1 MKFLCI
7 IFGCL
12 NGARKWHITDCYAS
26 IAIPIDILNM
36 GGQARYNIVRMNDLL
51 LDCQRG
57 GYMKQS
63 SKKHE
68 LGTAALYC
76 RLSRDDNMD
85 SESNSIQNQRKIL
98 QKAAKDKGYTDTVF
112 FVDDGITGT
121 TMKRPG
127 FQKML
132 TAIEAGY
139 ISAVFVKDLSRL
151 GRNYIE
157 VGKLTEEFFP
167 LHDIRLVAVSDG
179 VDSDEGEDD
188 FTPFKNIMNEYYAKD
203 ISKKRRIV
211 NKMKG
216 NAGVPLSPPP
226 YGYIKNPDD
235 PRFWVVEPEA
245 AEVVRRIYRMALEG
259 YGLAE
264 TAAQLAADG
273 VVNPTY
279 YWRSRGTSRG
289 GSKSTVEPTKWGHTT
304 VKKILTLQEYCGD
317 VINFKS
323 YSKSYKMKKRI
334 ENPEENRA
342 IFLNVHEAIIDRQT
356 WEKVQALQKGTRRKK
371 PTVTQEPS
379 VFSGLLKCPEC
390 GGNLNFHFN
399 QNNHDI
405 KFFSCQNHNSGYR
418 KCSKTHYIRLDFL
431 EQVVLYEVKRL
442 ACFASEYENDFIK
455 AMIGRSAKVAENTAL
470 RKQRELDAL
479 TARDRELDML
489 FERLY
494 EDNVAG
500 KIDDARFAKMSKRYE
515 QEQGEN
521 AKKIKALRLELKKD
535 ESKRMD
541 IDDFLETVRRYTD
554 ATTITKR
561 MVAELIDHI
570 EVYHAEKQD
579 GVTNQRVVIY
589 YNCIGAFDVPDRR
602 KIPEA
607 DIIMETRKGVALSYA
622 PEQVTV

>member
-1 MKFLCI
+1 
-7 IFGCL
+7 
-12 NGARKWHITDCYAS
+12 
-26 IAIPIDILNM
+26 
-36 GGQARYNIVRMNDLL
+36 
-51 LDCQRG
+51 
-57 GYMKQS
+57 MKQS

-264 TAAQLAADG
+264 IAARLAADG

-579 GVTNQRVVIY
+579 GITNQRVVIH

-622 PEQVTV
+622 PERLAV

>member
-1 MKFLCI
+1 
-7 IFGCL
+7 
-12 NGARKWHITDCYAS
+12 
-26 IAIPIDILNM
+26 
-36 GGQARYNIVRMNDLL
+36 
-51 LDCQRG
+51 
-57 GYMKQS
+57 MKQS

-98 QKAAKDKGYTDTVF
+98 QKAAKDKGYTDTIF

-264 TAAQLAADG
+264 IAARLAADG

-455 AMIGRSAKVAENTAL
+455 AMIGHSAKVAENATL

-579 GVTNQRVVIY
+579 GVTNQRVVIH

-622 PEQVTV
+622 PEQVAV

>member
-1 MKFLCI
+1 
-7 IFGCL
+7 
-12 NGARKWHITDCYAS
+12 
-26 IAIPIDILNM
+26 
-36 GGQARYNIVRMNDLL
+36 
-51 LDCQRG
+51 
-57 GYMKQS
+57 MKQS

-579 GVTNQRVVIY
+579 GITNQRVDIH

-622 PEQVTV
+622 PEQAAV

>member
-1 MKFLCI
+1 
-7 IFGCL
+7 
-12 NGARKWHITDCYAS
+12 
-26 IAIPIDILNM
+26 
-36 GGQARYNIVRMNDLL
+36 
-51 LDCQRG
+51 
-57 GYMKQS
+57 MKQS

-264 TAAQLAADG
+264 IAARLAADG

-579 GVTNQRVVIY
+579 GITNQRVVIH

-622 PEQVTV
+622 PEQVAV

>member
-1 MKFLCI
+1 
-7 IFGCL
+7 
-12 NGARKWHITDCYAS
+12 
-26 IAIPIDILNM
+26 
-36 GGQARYNIVRMNDLL
+36 
-51 LDCQRG
+51 
-57 GYMKQS
+57 MKQS

-264 TAAQLAADG
+264 IAARLAADG

-405 KFFSCQNHNSGYR
+405 KFFSCKNHNSGYR

-579 GVTNQRVVIY
+579 GVTNQRVDIH

-622 PEQVTV
+622 PEQVAV

>member
-7 IFGCL
+7 IFGCP

-51 LDCQRG
+51 LDCQRE

-235 PRFWVVEPEA
+235 SRFWVVEPEA

-273 VVNPTY
+273 VVNPIY

-622 PEQVTV
+622 PEQVAV

>member
-1 MKFLCI
+1 
-7 IFGCL
+7 
-12 NGARKWHITDCYAS
+12 
-26 IAIPIDILNM
+26 
-36 GGQARYNIVRMNDLL
+36 
-51 LDCQRG
+51 
-57 GYMKQS
+57 MKQS

-179 VDSDEGEDD
+179 VDSNEGEDD

-264 TAAQLAADG
+264 IAARLAADG

-442 ACFASEYENDFIK
+442 ACFASEYENGFIK
-455 AMIGRSAKVAENTAL
+455 AMIGRSAKMAENATL

-602 KIPEA
+602 KIPET

-622 PEQVTV
+622 PEQVAV

>member
-1 MKFLCI
+1 
-7 IFGCL
+7 
-12 NGARKWHITDCYAS
+12 
-26 IAIPIDILNM
+26 
-36 GGQARYNIVRMNDLL
+36 
-51 LDCQRG
+51 
-57 GYMKQS
+57 MKQS
-63 SKKHE
+63 SKKIA

-85 SESNSIQNQRKIL
+85 NESNSIQNQKKIL
-98 QKAAKDKGYTDTVF
+98 QKAAKDKGYSDTIF

-127 FQKML
+127 FQKMI

-167 LHDIRLVAVSDG
+167 LHDVRLVAVSDG

-216 NAGVPLSPPP
+216 NAGIPLSPPP

-235 PRFWVVEPEA
+235 PRFWVVDPEA
-245 AEVVRRIYRMALEG
+245 ADVVRRIYRMALEG

-264 TAAQLAADG
+264 TAAALGADG
-273 VVNPTY
+273 IVNPTY
-279 YWRSRGTSRG
+279 YWRSKGTSRG
-289 GSKSTVEPTKWGHTT
+289 GSKSTLEPTKWGHTT
-304 VKKILTLQEYCGD
+304 IKKILTTQEYCGD

-342 IFLNVHEAIIDRQT
+342 IFLNVHEAIIDRPT
-356 WEKVQALQKGTRRKK
+356 WEKVQALKAGRRRKR

-379 VFSGLLKCPEC
+379 VFSGVMKCPEC

-405 KFFSCQNHNSGYR
+405 KFFSCQNHNSGLR
-418 KCSKTHYIRLDFL
+418 KCSSTHYIRLDFL
-431 EQVVLYEVKRL
+431 EQVVLYEVHRL
-442 ACFASEYENDFIK
+442 ACFANEYENDFIK
-455 AMIGRSAKVAENTAL
+455 AMVGRSAKVAENERV
-470 RKQRELDAL
+470 RKKRELDAL
-479 TARDRELDML
+479 LARDRELDAL

-494 EDNVAG
+494 EDNVSG
-500 KIDDARFAKMSKRYE
+500 KIDDARFAKMAKRYE

-521 AKKIKALRLELKKD
+521 AGRIKTLRLEVKKLD
-535 ESKRMD
+535 EKRMD
-541 IDDFLETVRRYTD
+541 VEDFLETVRRYTD
-554 ATTITKR
+554 ATKITKR

-570 EVYHAEKQD
+570 EVYPAVKED
-579 GVTNQRVVIY
+579 GVTNQRVTIH
-589 YNCIGAFDVPDRR
+589 YNCIGVFEVPDRR
-602 KIPEA
+602 KIPKR
-607 DIIMETRKGVALSYA
+607 DILLETRRGVALSYA
-622 PEQVTV
+622 PAEVAV

>member
-1 MKFLCI
+1 
-7 IFGCL
+7 
-12 NGARKWHITDCYAS
+12 
-26 IAIPIDILNM
+26 
-36 GGQARYNIVRMNDLL
+36 
-51 LDCQRG
+51 
-57 GYMKQS
+57 MKQS

-535 ESKRMD
+535 ESKHMD

-554 ATTITKR
+554 AATITKR

-579 GVTNQRVVIY
+579 GITNQRVVIH

-602 KIPEA
+602 KSPEA
-607 DIIMETRKGVALSYA
+607 DMIMETRKGVALSYA
-622 PEQVTV
+622 PEQVAV

>member
-1 MKFLCI
+1 
-7 IFGCL
+7 
-12 NGARKWHITDCYAS
+12 
-26 IAIPIDILNM
+26 
-36 GGQARYNIVRMNDLL
+36 
-51 LDCQRG
+51 
-57 GYMKQS
+57 MKQS

-167 LHDIRLVAVSDG
+167 LHDIRLVAVSD
-179 VDSDEGEDD
+179 SDEGEDD

-264 TAAQLAADG
+264 TVAQLAADG

-470 RKQRELDAL
+470 RKQRELDTL

-607 DIIMETRKGVALSYA
+607 DIIMETRKGVAPSYA
-622 PEQVTV
+622 PEQVAV

>member
-1 MKFLCI
+1 
-7 IFGCL
+7 
-12 NGARKWHITDCYAS
+12 
-26 IAIPIDILNM
+26 
-36 GGQARYNIVRMNDLL
+36 
-51 LDCQRG
+51 
-57 GYMKQS
+57 MKQS

-179 VDSDEGEDD
+179 VDRGEDD

-235 PRFWVVEPEA
+235 SRFWVIEQEA

-264 TAAQLAADG
+264 IAARLAADG

-279 YWRSRGTSRG
+279 YWRSRGTSRS

-622 PEQVTV
+622 PEQVAV

>member
-1 MKFLCI
+1 
-7 IFGCL
+7 
-12 NGARKWHITDCYAS
+12 
-26 IAIPIDILNM
+26 
-36 GGQARYNIVRMNDLL
+36 
-51 LDCQRG
+51 
-57 GYMKQS
+57 MKQS
-63 SKKHE
+63 SKKTA

-85 SESNSIQNQRKIL
+85 NESNSISNQKKIL
-98 QKAAKDKGYTDTVF
+98 QKAAKDKGYTDTIF

-127 FQKML
+127 FQKMIA
-132 TAIEAGY
+132 AIEAGY

-167 LHDIRLVAVSDG
+167 LHDVRLVAVSDG

-216 NAGVPLSPPP
+216 NAGIPLSPPP

-235 PRFWVVEPEA
+235 PRFWVVDPVA
-245 AEVVRRIYRMALEG
+245 ADVVRRIYRMALEG

-264 TAAQLAADG
+264 TAAALGADG
-273 VVNPTY
+273 IVNPTY
-279 YWRSRGTSRG
+279 YWRSKGTSRG
-289 GSKSTVEPTKWGHTT
+289 GSKSTLEPTKWGHTT
-304 VKKILTLQEYCGD
+304 IKKILTTQEYCGD

-323 YSKSYKMKKRI
+323 YSKSYKMKRRI

-342 IFLNVHEAIIDRQT
+342 IFLNVHEAIIDRPT
-356 WEKVQALQKGTRRKK
+356 WEKVQALKAGTRRKR

-379 VFSGLLKCPEC
+379 AFSGVMKCPEC

-405 KFFSCQNHNSGYR
+405 KFFSCQNHNSGLR
-418 KCSKTHYIRLDFL
+418 KCSSTHYIRLDFL
-431 EQVVLYEVKRL
+431 EQVVLYEVHRL
-442 ACFASEYENDFIK
+442 ACFANEYENDFIK
-455 AMIGRSAKVAENTAL
+455 AMVGRSAKVAENERV
-470 RKQRELDAL
+470 RKKRELDGL
-479 TARDRELDML
+479 LARDRELDTL

-494 EDNVAG
+494 EDNGSG
-500 KIDDARFAKMSKRYE
+500 KIDDARFAKMAKRYE

-521 AKKIKALRLELKKD
+521 AGRIKALRLEVKKL
-535 ESKRMD
+535 EEKRMD
-541 IDDFLETVRRYTD
+541 VDDFLETVRHYTN
-554 ATTITKR
+554 AAKITKR

-570 EVYHAEKQD
+570 EVYPAVKED
-579 GVTNQRVVIY
+579 GVTNQRVTIH
-589 YNCIGAFDVPDRR
+589 YNCIGAFEVPDRR
-602 KIPEA
+602 KIPER
-607 DIIMETRKGVALSYA
+607 DILLETRKGVALSYA
-622 PEQVTV
+622 PAV